1 MVAQPQP
8 PLAGNAAISV
18 QTTIPPAADGTPVP
32 GKAQDASLR
41 YVGRVKDAL
50 VVSLLSLTPRNH
62 GARGMGWFARSPLSR
77 WMTGLFVRMYGVN
90 LAEAEGT
97 LADYP
102 TLEALFTRGLKPG
115 ARPIDPGADALVSPV
130 DGRCAFVGPMVDGR
144 IQVAPGKFLDVGRL
158 VGRAC
163 EPSDVAVL
171 YLSPKDYHRIHCPR
185 EGVVRR
191 WSYIPGTL
199 WPVFP
204 AAVRRVDDLFAKN
217 ERAVVCLETSE
228 GPVDVVLVGAFGVG
242 RITLEVCDLVT
253 NTGGQARSGDIDAAL
268 GRGDQL
274 GVFHL
279 GSTVILVAPAGRWRW
294 SVAVGDVVRLG
305 RTIATVAR

>member
-1 MVAQPQP
+1 M
-8 PLAGNAAISV
+8 
-18 QTTIPPAADGTPVP
+18 
-32 GKAQDASLR
+32 
-41 YVGRVKDAL
+41 KDAL
-50 VVSLLSLTPRNH
+50 IVSLLSLTPRNH
-62 GARGMGWFARSPLSR
+62 GARGMGWLARTPLSR
-77 WMTGLFVRMYGVN
+77 WMTRLFVSVYGVD
-90 LAEAEGT
+90 LSEADGT

-102 TLEALFTRGLKPG
+102 TLEALFTRALKPG
-115 ARPIDPGADALVSPV
+115 LRPIDPDPDAMVSPV
-130 DGRCAFVGPMVDGR
+130 DGRCAFVGPTVEGR
-144 IQVAPGKFLDVGRL
+144 IQVAPGKYLDVGRL

-191 WSYIPGTL
+191 WSYLPGTL

-217 ERAVVCLETSE
+217 ERAVVGLDTSE
-228 GPVDVVLVGAFGVG
+228 GPLDVVLVGAFGVG

-253 NTGGQARSGDIDAAL
+253 NSGGVASAGELEAELR
-268 GRGDQL
+268 RGDQL

-294 SVAVGDVVRLG
+294 IVAPGDVVRLG
-305 RTIATVAR
+305 RPIARAAR